1 MYNGGMKTALAL
13 LLVVSPAA
21 IACDWTVTKEV
32 DQMTDAQTCQIHSPS
47 ARISLFVRGDNITFG
62 TGSAYRRGRDALS
75 VRVDDN
81 KAITFGRSY
90 STKSYFAP
98 DSEPARQAISE
109 IRSGSRLRTRFSD
122 YPDNQEGDAAICNL
136 PELIDSCL

>member
-62 TGSAYRRGRDALS
+62 TGSAYRNGRDALS
-75 VRVDDN
+75 LRIDDN
-81 KAITFGRSY
+81 KAIILGRSR
-90 STKSYFAP
+90 STWSHFPP

-109 IRSGSRLRTRFSD
+109 IRAGSRLRTSYLD
-122 YPDNQEGDAAICNL
+122 YPESKEGDAAICNL